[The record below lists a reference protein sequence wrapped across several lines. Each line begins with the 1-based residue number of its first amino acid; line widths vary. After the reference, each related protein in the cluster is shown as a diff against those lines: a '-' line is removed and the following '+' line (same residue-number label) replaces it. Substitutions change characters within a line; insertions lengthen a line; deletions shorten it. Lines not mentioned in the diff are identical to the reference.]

1 MPKLVRFVVTHMLSG
16 FIIGTL
22 TGLTIV
28 GLFPHSLGHGDLIDP
43 LALALQI
50 YAFGASFALGSL
62 GTALM
67 GRID

>member
-1 MPKLVRFVVTHMLSG
+1 MPKLVRFVVWHMCSG
-16 FIIGTL
+16 FVIGAL
-22 TGLTIV
+22 TGLIV
-28 GLFPHSLGHGDLIDP
+28 IAFHPHALGHSNGVDP